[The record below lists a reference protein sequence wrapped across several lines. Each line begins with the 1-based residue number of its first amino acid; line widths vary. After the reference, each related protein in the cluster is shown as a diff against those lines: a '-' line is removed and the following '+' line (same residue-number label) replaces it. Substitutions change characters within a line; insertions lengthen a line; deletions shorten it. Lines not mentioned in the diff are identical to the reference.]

1 MRLFRGRRLTVGC
14 PVVVSLLPR
23 EWSYR
28 YRRCQPQNS
37 FLNPIKFYCQPSG
50 LEWHLHKAGSACHR
64 SASTRRPH
72 LSRSAAALLQARIPA
87 VPLVVRWI
95 RRDFRLRSKGNSVQV
110 ARYGRFPPK
119 FFLNRPL
126 ERLRRRRLTV
136 RQIGLLWGR
145 RQRRQPA
152 QQFAFSGVR

>member
-1 MRLFRGRRLTVGC
+1 MWLFRGRRLTVGC

-50 LEWHLHKAGSACHR
+50 LEWHLHKAGRACHT
-64 SASTRRPH
+64 ASTLRPH
-72 LSRSAAALLQARIPA
+72 LLWSEAALLQARIPT
-87 VPLVVRWI
+87 VPHVVWRI
-95 RRDFRLRSKGNSVQV
+95 RRDFRLRSKGNRVQV
-110 ARYGRFPPK
+110 ARYGSFPPK

-126 ERLRRRRLTV
+126 ERLRCRRLTV
-136 RQIGLLWGR
+136 RQIGLLWRR